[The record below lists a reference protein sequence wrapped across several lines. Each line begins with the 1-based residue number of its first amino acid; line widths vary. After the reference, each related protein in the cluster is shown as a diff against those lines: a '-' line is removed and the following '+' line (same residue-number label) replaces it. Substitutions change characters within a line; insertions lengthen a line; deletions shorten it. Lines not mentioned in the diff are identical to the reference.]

1 MQKRPRVP
9 AGVLSERDPSAVG
22 MAVVIA
28 QGMDRGGARAT
39 RRRALTSVCY
49 MLGGWLRANDR
60 PMTLTIVLRGL
71 VADARRR
78 WMDALAGSGCLQFE
92 IALRHEDGTTIDPS
106 TYHQS
111 TVERC
116 RVIGDTYIMSL
127 PTHTLTVDGRNGA
140 WRALQSPEEI
150 SAVDCFKWST
160 QSNEI
165 RIRLRICTNVT
176 SRRHNGRTFRFI
188 ASARCGDDLLTARS
202 ASFELL
208 AKPPVP
214 PSAPTPELGAA
225 AVLPITSPPLVV
237 PEAVM
242 IPKPHRVRNVGATR
256 VRNGMHETYVQW
268 RPSWVPT
275 ADARLAKKRPRPS
288 ILTAPPDLE
297 TSVRPQCAHIEDF
310 FA

>member
-1 MQKRPRVP
+1 VRSDIR
-9 AGVLSERDPSAVG
+9 
-22 MAVVIA
+22 
-28 QGMDRGGARAT
+28 
-39 RRRALTSVCY
+39 

-78 WMDALAGSGCLQFE
+78 WIDALGGSGAVQFE
-92 IALRHEDGTTIDPS
+92 IALRHEDGTTIDAS

-111 TVERC
+111 TIERC

-127 PTHTLTVDGRNGA
+127 PTHTLTVDGRDGA
-140 WRALQSPEEI
+140 WRALQSPDEI

-160 QSNEI
+160 QANEI

-208 AKPPVP
+208 AKPPLP
-214 PSAPTPELGAA
+214 PSAPTPEPGAV

-237 PEAVM
+237 
-242 IPKPHRVRNVGATR
+242 PKPHRVRNVGATR
-256 VRNGMHETYVQW
+256 VRNVGATRVRDRTHETDVQW
-268 RPSWVPT
+268 RPGWVPVPT
-275 ADARLAKKRPRPS
+275 ADARLVKKRPRPS
-288 ILTAPPDLE
+288 ILAAPPDLE
-297 TSVRPQCAHIEDF
+297 TCVRPQCAQVVQPQCAQVVQPQCAVEDF